1 MPVPAELASTPSVAG
16 PVGSLALSVVCPRAP
31 TLALRALR
39 WHQDLQRLGVVL
51 PLFVAHDVG
60 LLLACDN
67 DQLDLGPRVPVE
79 PLLAQVGG
87 DAREFAAYSKI
98 IEEIATSEAAR
109 RSRMLRMGDDL
120 VVVLLARL
128 LGTVAERIA
137 EPPSSQASVPLD
149 VQVVERLEPQL
160 PQLFQTVQRGCEVA
174 TLRALAEQ
182 RLLLLTLV
190 DALDLDT
197 LALFGLVGGDVSA
210 GAMAQV
216 DLLSVLGAPEANDV
230 VDFSLEILPSVL
242 EAKARPGSSSHAA
255 FGYAGLSRKGS
266 IDSLVLTELAWDELE
281 MMRRLIDDEVFYYS
295 REQARDEA
303 RRVHYV
309 LIDASA
315 SMRGDRAT
323 FARGM
328 AVASA
333 KQLLLAGEDVVFRF
347 FDARLYEPHATRNG
361 QLPVAHVLS
370 FKGERGRNP
379 GKVFRELVGQLEISA
394 LRDARQP
401 IVHLYTHAALYI
413 PRETVA
419 ALSRLAHVAAIFMLP
434 SNGELHLDYLDLLDA
449 YWVVDHQA
457 LSSRNTRAK
466 EARRILGALDG
477 QTQAWR
483 ADDVE
488 TDVDGEPTSRRAG
501 PPSRPISRGPA
512 SSRGLA

>member
-1 MPVPAELASTPSVAG
+1 MPVPAELANTPSVAG

-51 PLFVAHDVG
+51 PLFVVHDVG

-67 DQLDLGPRVPVE
+67 EQLDVAPRVPVE
-79 PLLAQVGG
+79 PLLAQAGG
-87 DAREFAAYSKI
+87 DAREHFAYAKI
-98 IEEIATSEAAR
+98 VEEIAASEAAR
-109 RSRMLRMGDDL
+109 RSQSLRMGDDL
-120 VVVLLARL
+120 VVVVLARL
-128 LGTVAERIA
+128 LRAVADRVG
-137 EPPSSQASVPLD
+137 EPPGYVANVPLD
-149 VQVVERLEPQL
+149 AQLVERLEPQL
-160 PQLFQTVQRGCEVA
+160 PALFRSVQRRGEVA
-174 TLRALAEQ
+174 TLRAFAER

-197 LALFGLVGGDVSA
+197 LALFGLVGGDASA

-242 EAKARPGSSSHAA
+242 ETRARPGSGSHAA

-266 IDSLVLTELAWDELE
+266 IDSLVLTELAWDEQE
-281 MMRRLIDDEVFYYS
+281 MLRRLLDDEVFYYS

-303 RRVHYV
+303 RRVHHV

-347 FDARLYEPHATRNG
+347 FDARLYEPHAARNG
-361 QLPVAHVLS
+361 QLPVAHVLG

-379 GKVFRELVGQLEISA
+379 AKVFRELVSQLEISA
-394 LRDARQP
+394 LRDSRQP
-401 IVHLYTHAALYI
+401 ILHLYTHAALYI
-413 PRETVA
+413 PRDTVA
-419 ALSRLAHVAAIFMLP
+419 ALARLAHVAAIFMLP
-434 SNGELHLDYLDLLDA
+434 SGNQLHLDYLDLLDA
-449 YWVVDHQA
+449 HWVVDHQA
-457 LSSRNTRAK
+457 LSSRHTRAQ
-466 EARRILGALDG
+466 EARRILGDLDG

-483 ADDVE
+483 ADKVAV
-488 TDVDGEPTSRRAG
+488 DVDGEPTSRRG
-501 PPSRPISRGPA
+501 GPA
-512 SSRGLA
+512 SRSLPRGPSQRGAS